1 MEGLMRIS
9 SFCRWILFSG
19 LVCACG
25 SGGPASEAGG
35 KQTSALDLANAEVG
49 PAFAMVLPVAVPSRS
64 GHAPSVAFDGENYAV
79 AFEDRGRIRAAR
91 VSPEG
96 SVLDLE
102 WLDFGVAD
110 RTQLYPDIA
119 FGGGTYLVSW
129 SETSSDGTRQLRA
142 QRFLSDGSIPSP
154 ESIPLSERQGTYP
167 DAAFDG
173 ENFLVAFWDV
183 EALSARDVFVMRVS
197 PEGVLIANSERPVSA
212 SGKGGIPN
220 VSRGPELLLVA
231 WQDALSSPPAINAA
245 RIGANGDVLDA
256 GGFRVSESALGEHS
270 PAVAALDERFLVAY
284 HTDSAP
290 QSVRAAV
297 VDAGGQL
304 IASEIELS
312 HSSADSVQPAV
323 AADAD
328 TNTFLVS
335 WFRRQEASSVH
346 GVRISSSG
354 DPIDTTDQ
362 ALARG
367 DALALSISDKPAIV
381 LGAEKYLIA
390 FEGSLGVQGNLFDTD
405 LELEGDDFALSA
417 VANGQSSPLATW
429 NGQSYVVSWVD
440 ERFGEVENDFRPRAV
455 RISDEGALLDS
466 EPLALT
472 EIGAFRVRHAG
483 GSDGSWLMVWYSDTD
498 GRGYVSAV
506 SAAGTLGTAR
516 PFSERSLVTYP
527 TVCGS
532 GAGYLAASVTLE
544 EGDSYSVYGT
554 RIDSAGVPRSDFL
567 IVNVIDPFPDVYCF
581 NEGENYWVGVSTRTE
596 VNLYSVSAEGSVGEP
611 LTLAFTGASLA
622 AASNASELLVAWT
635 DPSSAISARRLSG
648 GAFAGEAIPLS
659 TTSSGSGP
667 AVSWD
672 GDNFLVAWNESQ
684 SEVLRARTVT
694 RQGVASPERTLVNGG
709 CYEPSLASNGA
720 GQTLL
725 SCVSYRENA
734 RTARLVSYFIGEVPD
749 LPPEFPVVG
758 GGGQGGSAPNAGRGG
773 TSSGGVLSTGG
784 VPSVAGGSSGGT
796 PAAPG
801 GEGGSADAG
810 ESSSGGK
817 PGANAG
823 GAASG
828 GRKSA
833 QGGSSA
839 GTPSAG
845 EGASAQNNK
854 SKGCGC
860 TVPRSGAGNG
870 PFALM
875 FAVLGLAA
883 RRWANRADAA
893 ATANL

>member
-1 MEGLMRIS
+1 MEGLMRVS
-9 SFCRWILFSG
+9 SFCRRILFSG
-19 LVCACG
+19 LMCACG
-25 SGGPASEAGG
+25 SGGPAPEAGG
-35 KQTSALDLANAEVG
+35 NQTSALDLANAEVG
-49 PAFAMVLPVAVPSRS
+49 PAFGMDLPVAVRS
-64 GHAPSVAFDGENYAV
+64 GSGHSPNVAFDGENYAV
-79 AFEDRGRIRAAR
+79 AFEDRGRVRAVR
-91 VSPEG
+91 VTPEG
-96 SVLDLE
+96 SVLDLD

-129 SETSSDGTRQLRA
+129 SETSPDGTRQLRA
-142 QRFLSDGSIPSP
+142 QRFLPDGSIPNP
-154 ESIPLSERQGTYP
+154 EPIPLSERQGTYP

-183 EALSARDVFVMRVS
+183 EALSAREVLVTRVS
-197 PEGVLIANSERPVSA
+197 PEGVLIANSEQPVSA
-212 SGKGGIPN
+212 SGKGGIPS
-220 VSRGPELLLVA
+220 VARGSEVLLVA

-256 GGFRVSESALGEHS
+256 GGFRVSESALGEHA
-270 PAVAALDERFLVAY
+270 PAVAALDEHFLVAY

-297 VDAGGQL
+297 VDAGGRL

-328 TNTFLVS
+328 TNMFLVS
-335 WFRRQEASSVH
+335 WFRRQEPSSVH

-354 DPIDTTDQ
+354 EPIDTTDR

-367 DALALSISDKPAIV
+367 DALALSISDRPAIV

-390 FEGSLGVQGNLFDTD
+390 FGGSLGVQGNLFDSD

-429 NGQSYVVSWVD
+429 NGQSYVVSWID
-440 ERFGEVENDFRPRAV
+440 TRLGELDYEFRARAV

-472 EIGAFRVRHAG
+472 ETGASWVRQAG
-483 GSDGSWLMVWYSDTD
+483 GSDGSWLMVYSDTD
-498 GRGYVSAV
+498 GRGYVSAI

-516 PFSERSLVTYP
+516 PFSERSLVTAP
-527 TVCGS
+527 VVCGS
-532 GAGYLAASVTLE
+532 GDGYLVASATAE

-554 RIDSAGVPRSDFL
+554 LVDSAGVPRSDFL
-567 IVNVIDPFPDVYCF
+567 IAKELDPFPEVYCF
-581 NEGENYWVGVSTRTE
+581 NQGENYWIGVSTWTE
-596 VNLYSVSAEGSVGEP
+596 LNLYSVSAEGSVGEP
-611 LTLAFTGASLA
+611 LTLDSPGASLA
-622 AASNASELLVAWT
+622 AASSPSELLVAWT
-635 DPSSAISARRLSG
+635 DSSSAISARRLSG

-659 TTSSGSGP
+659 TTNSGSGP

-684 SEVLRARTVT
+684 SAVLRARTVT
-694 RQGVASPERTLVNGG
+694 SQGVAGPERTLVNGA

-725 SCVSYRENA
+725 SCVGYWEGAS
-734 RTARLVSYFIGEVPD
+734 TARLVSYFIGEVPGM
-749 LPPEFPVVG
+749 PPEFPVVER
-758 GGGQGGSAPNAGRGG
+758 GGQGGSAPNAGRGG

-810 ESSSGGK
+810 ESSSGGR
-817 PGANAG
+817 PGATSGANAG

-828 GRKSA
+828 GRTSA

-845 EGASAQNNK
+845 DGASAQNNK

-860 TVPRSGAGNG
+860 TVPRSGTGNG
-870 PFALM
+870 PFALL

-883 RRWANRADAA
+883 RRIARRRAGR
-893 ATANL
+893 